1 MKQLR
6 LLANMLELYTLN
18 NKHTDFQETELLSQ
32 QSSSRNQSNEEFHFE
47 VCLLSFVHQMTF
59 LKLGKTQQN
68 FNFTINLC
76 FYLKHKHVTP

>member
-32 QSSSRNQSNEEFHFE
+32 QSSTRNQSNEGFHFE
-47 VCLLSFVHQMTF
+47 VCLL
-59 LKLGKTQQN
+59 
-68 FNFTINLC
+68 
-76 FYLKHKHVTP
+76 